1 MLASFRRFTVVVVL
15 MVLTAL
21 QAAAQTPAKPAL
33 NVVLI
38 TIDTLRADHVG
49 CYGYKQIKTP
59 NIDGLAADGA
69 RFDRAFAVVPV
80 TLPSHTTMLTG
91 TYPMLSGMHDFS
103 GNKLSPLQ
111 PTLASV
117 LKQAAYQTGAV
128 IGAAVLDSRFG
139 LNQGFDFYYDH
150 FDFSRL
156 DEANL
161 DEMERPGNVV
171 ADVALDWL
179 AKNSQNKFFLWM
191 HLYDPHFPYR
201 PPEPYSREY
210 AAQPYDGEIAFADE
224 QVGRL
229 LRFLKEKGIYQNTII
244 VLCGDHGEGLGEHGE
259 KTHGFFIYNATMH
272 VPLIIRLPEN
282 AAARTI
288 ADPVSL
294 VDLMPTVLGAVGLEV
309 PSQVQGRS
317 LLPQL
322 RDARDRDDL
331 HGNDL
336 HHDDQTGRDRVLYGE
351 TYLPRLHFNWSELRA
366 SENTKYHFIDA
377 PRPEL
382 YDLAK
387 DPGEVHNLFA
397 EKKAV
402 SEEMRAKLAGMIR
415 DYSAGKELA
424 EKTGLDPD
432 LMERLKALGYAG
444 FSGGGDPTISS
455 RNLPD
460 PKDRIS
466 IYELISDAIAD
477 SQHGRFQE
485 SIDNLKNVVKTEPNS
500 VPAHYLQ
507 GLDYYRL
514 KMYPQAVEELQ
525 KTVQLSPDYALA
537 VFNLG
542 MAQAHAGQIDAAI
555 ATLQRA
561 LQLDATNFEAAY
573 NLGVAF
579 LQKKQLEPAA
589 AAFRQSVAINPD
601 LARGHRVLGET
612 LLYQNQVDNAIVELR
627 RAVELAPQEPIMHE
641 SLAKALAAKGL
652 TAEADEETRRA
663 RQQPAP
669 Q

>member
-1 MLASFRRFTVVVVL
+1 MGLAT
-15 MVLTAL
+15 L
-21 QAAAQTPAKPAL
+21 QVAAQTTAKPAL

-59 NIDGLAADGA
+59 NIDGLAADGV
-69 RFDRAFAVVPV
+69 RFERAFAVVPV
-80 TLPSHTTMLTG
+80 TLPSHTSMLTG
-91 TYPMLSGMHDFS
+91 TYPMWSGMHDFS
-103 GNKLSPLQ
+103 ANKLSPLQ

-117 LKQAAYQTGAV
+117 LKQAGYQTGAV
-128 IGAAVLDSRFG
+128 IAAAVLDSRFG

-171 ADVALDWL
+171 ADVGLDWL
-179 AKNSQNKFFLWM
+179 AKNSQKKFFLWM
-191 HLYDPHFPYR
+191 HLYDPHFPYH

-229 LRFLKEKGIYQNTII
+229 LRFLKEKAIYQNTVI
-244 VLCGDHGEGLGEHGE
+244 VLCGDHGESLGEHGE

-282 AAARTI
+282 AAARTVS
-288 ADPVSL
+288 DPVAL

-309 PSQVQGRS
+309 PPQVQGRS
-317 LLPQL
+317 LLPDL
-322 RDARDRDDL
+322 RDDRRPE
-331 HGNDL
+331 
-336 HHDDQTGRDRVLYGE
+336 DQVERNRVLYGE
-351 TYLPRLHFNWSELRA
+351 TFLPRIHFNWSELRG

-382 YDLAK
+382 YDLVQ
-387 DPGEVHNLFA
+387 DPGEVHNLFT

-402 SEEMRAKLAGMIR
+402 AEEMRAKLARMIR

-424 EKTGLDPD
+424 EKTGLDPA

-444 FSGGGDPTISS
+444 FSGGSDPTISS
-455 RNLPD
+455 RDLPD
-460 PKDRIS
+460 PKDRIVT
-466 IYELISDAIAD
+466 YELISDAIAD
-477 SQHGRFQE
+477 SQHGRYQE
-485 SIDNLKNVVKTEPNS
+485 SIDKLKSVVKTEPNS
-500 VPAHYLQ
+500 VPAHYMQ

-514 KMYPQAVEELQ
+514 KRFAEAVDELQ
-525 KTVQLSPDYALA
+525 KAVQLSPDYALA
-537 VFNLG
+537 FFNLG
-542 MAQAHAGQIDAAI
+542 MAQAHAGQMDAAI
-555 ATLQRA
+555 GTLQRT
-561 LQLDATNFEAAY
+561 LQLDATNFEAAF

-589 AAFRQSVAINPD
+589 EAFRQSVTINPEF
-601 LARGHRVLGET
+601 ARGHRALGET
-612 LLYQNQVDNAIVELR
+612 LLYQGKLDDAITELR
-627 RAVELAPQEPIMHE
+627 RAVELSPQEPTMHE

-652 TAEADEETRRA
+652 TAEADEETRRV
-663 RQQPAP
+663 QQLAP